1 MLWHCG
7 HILFHAEARIAS
19 LVSTNCK
26 CADKGC
32 WKQFKSDEVLEFLH
46 QFEARTKLEQ
56 DSILYLAADG
66 EHMGKGRKEY
76 SFLSRSMR
84 RACFET
90 LLGISSHRI
99 DKLGAIDLRYGKRT
113 SKPTP
118 LMASVD
124 SFCMLLYNSIAE
136 PLPSKL
142 LAFVSFFL
150 SGPQGL

>member
-76 SFLSRSMR
+76 RFLSRSMR